1 MSTHAANWYPDPR
14 GRHELRYYDGAAW
27 TDHVSNNGI
36 TGTDPVNIEGRP
48 VPSKLDNFEAGL
60 TFGNEGDPIK
70 IAEQLSGE
78 GRRGAGLA
86 APVAGG
92 GGSLFDEPVLV
103 VNQKVKLIELNNQY
117 TVFNQSGTQIA
128 AVNQV
133 GQSTAKKVARLV
145 SSLDQ
150 FMTHELHV
158 TDASGQVLLQLTRPR
173 KIVKSSVIVG
183 DGSGREIG
191 RIVQQNVFGKIK
203 FGLFSGEQEL
213 GCIQAE
219 NWRAW
224 NFRITDAA
232 GVQVARITKTWEGL
246 AKTMFT
252 TADNYVVV
260 IEQRP
265 AEPLNSLVVASALCI
280 DTALKQDNRGLA

>member
-36 TGTDPVNIEGRP
+36 TGTDPVNIGGRP

-60 TFGNEGDPIK
+60 TFGNEGDPTK

-78 GRRGAGLA
+78 GRRGAGLT
-86 APVAGG
+86 APVTGG
-92 GGSLFDEPVLV
+92 GGSLFNEPVLV

-203 FGLFSGEQEL
+203 FGLFCGEQEL

-232 GVQVARITKTWEGL
+232 GVEVARITKTWEGF

-252 TADNYVVV
+252 TADNYVIV

-280 DTALKQDNRGLA
+280 DTALKQDNRGLT

>member
-1 MSTHAANWYPDPR
+1 MSTHAPNWYPDPR
-14 GRHELRYYDGAAW
+14 GRHELRYFDGTAW
-27 TDHVSNNGI
+27 TDHVSDNGI
-36 TGTDPVNIEGRP
+36 TGDDPVDVAASPAR
-48 VPSKLDNFEAGL
+48 SKLDSFESGL
-60 TFGNEGDPIK
+60 TFGKEVDPTKIVAQVSGD
-70 IAEQLSGE
+70 
-78 GRRGAGLA
+78 GRRGAGLT

-92 GGSLFDEPVLV
+92 GGSILNEPVLV

-117 TVFNQSGTQIA
+117 SVFNQAGTQIA

-150 FMTHELHV
+150 FMTHELQV
-158 TDASGQVLLQLTRPR
+158 TDAAGHVVLHLTRPR
-173 KIVKSSVIVG
+173 KVMKSSVIVS
-183 DGSGREIG
+183 DGTGREIG
-191 RIVQQNVFGKIK
+191 RIVQQNMFGKIR
-203 FGLFSGEQEL
+203 FGLFAGQQEL

-232 GVQVARITKTWEGL
+232 GIEVARITKTWEGF

-260 IEQRP
+260 IQQRP
-265 AEPLNSLVVASALCI
+265 AEPLNTLVVASALCI
-280 DTALKQDNRGLA
+280 DTALKQDSRGLG

>member
-1 MSTHAANWYPDPR
+1 MSTHQPNWYPDPR
-14 GRHELRYYDGAAW
+14 GRHELRYFDGAGW
-27 TDHVSNNGI
+27 TDHVSDNGV
-36 TGTDPVNIEGRP
+36 TGTDPVSVAAP
-48 VPSKLDNFEAGL
+48 PPPSKLDKFEAGL
-60 TFGNEGDPIK
+60 TFGNEGDRAK
-70 IAEQLSGE
+70 IAEQLSATGH
-78 GRRGAGLA
+78 RGAGLT

-92 GGSLFDEPVLV
+92 GGSILNEPVLV
-103 VNQKVKLIELNNQY
+103 VNQKVKLIELNSQY
-117 TVFNQSGTQIA
+117 SVFNQAGTQLA

-150 FMTHELHV
+150 FMTHQLHV
-158 TDASGQVLLQLTRPR
+158 TDASGNVVLQLTRPR
-173 KIVKSSVIVG
+173 KIVKSSVIVA

-191 RIVQQNVFGKIK
+191 RIVQQNTFGKIR
-203 FGLFSGEQEL
+203 FGLLSGDQEL

-232 GVQVARITKTWEGL
+232 GVEVARITKTWEGF

-260 IEQRP
+260 IQQRP

-280 DTALKQDNRGLA
+280 DTALKQDSRGIS